1 MTSEAWHRYQM
12 LEKTVLRILSTSPV
26 QKLSF
31 ISNLICSASYRTFPI
46 CDVMMTHMSHT
57 DKKKG
62 HQRSFLKLRFK
73 MAENWPVG
81 SLKLALKDI
90 KNLPIESGPTGSY
103 R

>member
-1 MTSEAWHRYQM
+1 M

>member
-1 MTSEAWHRYQM
+1 
-12 LEKTVLRILSTSPV
+12 
-26 QKLSF
+26 
-31 ISNLICSASYRTFPI
+31 
-46 CDVMMTHMSHT
+46 MMTHMSHT

-73 MAENWPVG
+73 KAENWPVG
-81 SLKLALKDI
+81 SLKLALKHI